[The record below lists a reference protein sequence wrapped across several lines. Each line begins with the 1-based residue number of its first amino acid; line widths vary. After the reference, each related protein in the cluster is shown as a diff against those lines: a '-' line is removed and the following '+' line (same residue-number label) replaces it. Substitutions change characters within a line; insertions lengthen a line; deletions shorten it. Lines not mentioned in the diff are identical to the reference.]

1 MIELLDV
8 QSMPKLVYYFT
19 HELGVAFNSLHL
31 FKKFACAHQVLESGQ
46 GWASF
51 GS

>member
-8 QSMPKLVYYFT
+8 QGMPKLVYYFT

-31 FKKFACAHQVLESGQ
+31 LKKFACAHQVLESGQ

>member
-8 QSMPKLVYYFT
+8 QGMPKLVYYFT
-19 HELGVAFNSLHL
+19 HELQVAFNSLHL
-31 FKKFACAHQVLESGQ
+31 LKQIACAHQVLESGQ
-46 GWASF
+46 GWAGF